1 MMALLNNQ
9 HSQVQCPN
17 AGRGQ
22 AEGGLGLLNRRRGA
36 IKQAKVKYVKGHA
49 FVTTFFPQPTFCSVC
64 KEFVWGLNKQGF
76 QCKECNASSH
86 KRCVD
91 NVLARCTG
99 SADTNRQTEIVR
111 ESFNLHMPHC
121 FKVHSYRSPTF
132 CDHCGTLLWGFAR
145 QGLQCEAC
153 DANVHHK
160 CKGKVANLCG
170 ISTERLAELLRH
182 VEGGQKEK
190 GPPAAERPV
199 ESQPPSFNPDN
210 AVEKVEVAWEAPAL
224 DEAKGHLTPPQP
236 APPQSGP
243 DESTRPSGESAGKL
257 SLDHFHLVKVLGKGS
272 FGKVMLAELKE
283 QGKFYALKA
292 LKKEVVLMG
301 DDVECTMVEKRVLLM
316 ACEHPFLTHLC
327 GTFQTKEHL
336 FFVMEFL
343 TGGDLMFHIQDKGK
357 FDLPTATFY
366 AAEVICGLQFL
377 HSHNIIYR
385 DLKLDNVLL
394 DREGHVK
401 IADFGMC
408 KEHVC
413 AGNLAT
419 TFCGTPDYIA
429 PEILLG
435 RAYGTSVGWW
445 SMGVLIYE
453 MLIGQS
459 PFYGSDEDELFEA
472 IKGRTPHYP
481 RWLTDSSHNIL
492 SCLFERDHTKRLGAV
507 GDIRLHPFFKN
518 IDWASLEARK
528 ITPPFKPKVTSPSD
542 CRNFGHEFLSES
554 PQVSCRGNSNHMIM
568 SIEQT
573 MFAGFSFVNPSI
585 RALLQ

>member
-1 MMALLNNQ
+1 
-9 HSQVQCPN
+9 
-17 AGRGQ
+17 
-22 AEGGLGLLNRRRGA
+22 RRRGA
-36 IKQAKVKYVKGHA
+36 IKQAKVKFVKGHA

-111 ESFNLHMPHC
+111 ESFNLHMSHS

-170 ISTERLAELLRH
+170 ISTERLAELLRQ
-182 VEGGQKEK
+182 VEGGQVSCVGRRRGGAGRGILSRSLPEFDCISVETKEK
-190 GPPAAERPV
+190 GAPGAERPV
-199 ESQPPSFNPDN
+199 ESQPPSRKATRSVIFDQR
-210 AVEKVEVAWEAPAL
+210 
-224 DEAKGHLTPPQP
+224 AKGHLTPPQP
-236 APPQSGP
+236 APPQSVP
-243 DESTRPSGESAGKL
+243 DESTRPSGEIAGKL
-257 SLDHFHLVKVLGKGS
+257 SLDHFHLLKVLGKGS

-283 QGKFYALKA
+283 QGKFFAIKA

-357 FDLPTATFY
+357 FDLPTGTNRFY

-408 KEHVC
+408 KEHVG

-435 RAYGTSVGWW
+435 RAYGTSVDWW

-472 IKGRTPHYP
+472 IKGHTPHYP
-481 RWLTDSSHNIL
+481 RWLSDSSRNIL

-518 IDWASLEARK
+518 IDWPSLEARK
-528 ITPPFKPKVTSPSD
+528 ITPPFKPKV
-542 CRNFGHEFLSES
+542 
-554 PQVSCRGNSNHMIM
+554 
-568 SIEQT
+568 
-573 MFAGFSFVNPSI
+573 
-585 RALLQ
+585 